1 MDLLL
6 FDDEEE
12 LPNNLFN
19 SEDSNQSY
27 REKPGRDEVGE
38 NSRIKESASAEDE
51 SIDLRKHYNGRP
63 SAQVVKQEKHAR
75 KLIEAQ
81 ESRERARRFASF
93 TGRVADLQ
101 RVWAPKQQKAF
112 KPKSNSLPK
121 PSKRK
126 DHSDSCYERVLETP
140 MTENKR
146 IHIDEENYRDYG
158 NNSCR
163 SVCKSLFQDD
173 Q

>member
-19 SEDSNQSY
+19 SEDSSHSY
-27 REKPGRDEVGE
+27 KEKPGKDEVGE
-38 NSRIKESASAEDE
+38 NSRMKKLVSAEDE
-51 SIDLRKHYNGRP
+51 SPDPQKHYNGRP
-63 SAQVVKQEKHAR
+63 SAQVVKQEEHAR
-75 KLIEAQ
+75 KLMKAQ

-93 TGRVADLQ
+93 TSRVADLQ
-101 RVWAPKQQKAF
+101 RVWAPKQPKAF

-121 PSKRK
+121 PAKRK
-126 DHSDSCYERVLETP
+126 NRTDSCCERVLETP

-146 IHIDEENYRDYG
+146 IHMDDEDYRDYG
-158 NNSCR
+158 SG
-163 SVCKSLFQDD
+163 SVSKSLFQDD
-173 Q
+173 